1 MLESRNIKAVLF
13 DMDGVL
19 IDARD
24 WHYHALNAAL
34 QPFGFEIT
42 YEDHLSRFNG
52 LSTGA
57 KLNILTEEFDFPE
70 SLHMLVNEVKQDRTL
85 RIAGQFCYPIVQH
98 QILVSRLR
106 KKGFATGVVT
116 NSIRKTAEILLS
128 HAQLLNMID
137 VLVTNQDI
145 QNQKPSP
152 DCYLL
157 ACSKLGL
164 SPSEVL
170 VIEDGDYGITAAK
183 LAGCRVIQVN
193 SPSDVSLELLAEELP
208 QLLVGSN

>member
-1 MLESRNIKAVLF
+1 MPENRNIKAVLF

-24 WHYHALNAAL
+24 WHYHALNEAL
-34 QPFGFEIT
+34 RPFGFEIS

-57 KLNILTEEFDFPE
+57 KLNILSAEYGFPQ
-70 SLHMLVNEVKQDRTL
+70 SLHPLVNEVKQDRTL
-85 RIAGQFCYPIVQH
+85 RIAGQFCYPVVQH
-98 QILVSRLR
+98 QILVARLR

-116 NSIRKTAEILLS
+116 NSIRRTAEILLS
-128 HAQLLNMID
+128 HAQLLDLID
-137 VLVTNQDI
+137 VLVTNQDV

-157 ACSKLGL
+157 ACTKLGL
-164 SPSEVL
+164 SPEEVI
-170 VIEDGDYGITAAK
+170 VIEDGDYGYEAAK
-183 LAGCRVIQVN
+183 SAGCHVIKVD
-193 SPSDVSLELLAEELP
+193 SPLQVSLELLADELP
-208 QLLVGSN
+208 QLLVGIN